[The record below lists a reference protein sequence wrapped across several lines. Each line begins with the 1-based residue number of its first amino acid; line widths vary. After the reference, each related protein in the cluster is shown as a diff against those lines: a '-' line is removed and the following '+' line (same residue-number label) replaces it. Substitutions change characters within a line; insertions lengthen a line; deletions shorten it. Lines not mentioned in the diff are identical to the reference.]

1 MKVSSL
7 MMKTECFL
15 IYGLKIVS
23 LKKHK
28 KINSMKSRIF
38 KAVLAV
44 VAPLVIE
51 FIVKKISEKLDKKSQ
66 EAEPKKLPA

>member
-1 MKVSSL
+1 
-7 MMKTECFL
+7 
-15 IYGLKIVS
+15 
-23 LKKHK
+23 
-28 KINSMKSRIF
+28 MKSRIF
-38 KAVLAV
+38 KAVLAF